1 MKTFGFYGER
11 HSGKTTVIEKIIKE
25 LVKKGYRVATVKH
38 THLDIKLDREN
49 EDTKKHREAGAFVS
63 TLCAKN
69 ETSIIFSDPLKLEEI
84 LKVLKP
90 LCDIVL
96 VEGFKDAKIKKF
108 GFGNVEFTE
117 GTLFKYDK
125 KRFKEVLEIIEKDL
139 ENKTTKNKTT
149 KNKTTKNKTTKN
161 KKQRKRKEGRR

>member
-1 MKTFGFYGER
+1 VNRAEHENIWLLWRAPLRENNRDREDNKR
-11 HSGKTTVIEKIIKE
+11 AR
-25 LVKKGYRVATVKH
+25 KKGYRVATVKH

-84 LKVLKP
+84 LKVLEP

-108 GFGNVEFTE
+108 SFGNVEFTE

-125 KRFKEVLEIIEKDL
+125 KRFKEVLEIIEKDP
-139 ENKTTKNKTT
+139 ENNKE
-149 KNKTTKNKTTKN
+149 K
-161 KKQRKRKEGRR
+161 RKRKEGKR